1 MQEENVCSLFGLVY
15 SDFLGVEGGVTGV
28 VAALLSNGGGVVPV
42 DFVDSVAVSL
52 WEGDFGS

>member
-1 MQEENVCSLFGLVY
+1 MCSLFGLVY

-28 VAALLSNGGGVVPV
+28 VAASLSNGGGVVPV